1 MTSTTS
7 MKTLS
12 EDNVNH
18 QADTGTCFPRR
29 LEQRQKRQHLQQQH
43 HQLHEQGMKQVQGQS
58 KWQLLHHN
66 HNSNRG
72 GAVGSGLVEEHLD
85 GLRIPH
91 NSSKAATTNSIT
103 EKNKNVKT
111 LKQIIRERLQD
122 VEEETGGKKMIFDDD
137 DDDDFENERDMYAPV
152 ALSDI
157 GTYDMESERVGREIF
172 DFEYGRNHQGDRGD
186 DDQGEEKGAKSS
198 GVVWINELPMDLTAW
213 DWYPSLEG
221 LRKGK
226 GFGESP
232 VCVTETDHFTEYD
245 RINFLQAPSAL
256 EGQAGSGPSIE
267 MTDDMDEE
275 DISNVFEDDFK
286 PSTFK
291 DPLPSL
297 KTVGGSKDPGG
308 GTTTKTTT
316 MASTTTMKTLLE
328 DNVNHQADT
337 GTCFP
342 RRLEERQNR
351 QYLQQL
357 REQGMK
363 QVQGQSQSQL
373 HHHNHNRTR
382 GGAVGSGIV
391 EEHLAGLGL
400 PNNSSKTATT
410 NSITENNEN
419 VKTLK
424 QIIRER
430 MQDGE
435 EEAGGKKVIIDDD
448 FENELDMYAPV
459 ALSDIETY
467 DMESERVGREIFD
480 FEFGRKHQ
488 GGRRDDDQVEEKGF
502 VSSGVVWI
510 NELPM
515 DLTAW
520 DWYPSLE
527 GLRKGKGFGESPVC
541 VTETDHFT
549 EYDRIN
555 FLQAPSALEGQAG
568 SGPSIEMT
576 DDMDEEDFSNVFE
589 DDFKPSTFKDPLPSL
604 KTAGGSK
611 APPKKVSSNVFDT
624 KSVLLQKE
632 TGVDDASTT
641 FDFPD
646 NVWAAHT
653 ASDGKYARA
662 FPRDSNCVPMTG
674 DEVDACSSLCDL
686 HRASS
691 CTRAPSMALE
701 GVKSSQKSPSIVARR
716 HDKNVKT
723 STEVLSTTPR
733 VLFPSATSDDF
744 GRDVSTTVTNDL
756 MHDSRQE
763 RSVDPAWFE
772 PSQIVPFK
780 HTPNCLQKPSKGKV
794 DYSLT
799 QVAMNLIADDSRS
812 LLHSKHG
819 PGTKS
824 RETKAATQ
832 TSHRA
837 SRSAKTKATVCVTE
851 ADHFTEYNRINF
863 LRAPSGME
871 GQADLGPSI
880 EMTDDM
886 DEEDIS
892 NVFEDDFKP
901 STFKDP
907 LPSLKTVGGSKDPPK
922 IVSYNVLDTKS
933 VTLQKETG
941 VDDAS
946 TTFDFPDSVWA
957 DHQASDGKYARE
969 VSRDSNRVPMT
980 GDEVDAC
987 SSLCDLHRASSRTLA
1002 PSMTLEVVPKMPS
1015 NVARRHHKNVK
1026 ISTEVPSTNPRVL
1039 FPSAVSDDFGRDVS
1053 TTVTK
1058 DLMHDS
1064 HQEKFVDTAWLE
1076 PSQIAPFK
1084 HTPNWLQKPSKGK
1097 EYFSLT
1103 QVAMNL
1109 IADDSR
1115 SLLHSIH
1122 SAGTKPKETKAATQT
1137 THRASRSA
1145 KTKAKRTIKTAVAS
1159 RRPKYRL
1166 PSSQTTNGS
1175 ALSRAK
1181 RGAESSI
1188 SSTIVSPVERM
1199 CSGRPRGLGVVLGPS
1214 LRTVKWPDA
1223 TEQERANLKDGKK
1236 VRAPSDPSSRA
1247 ASTSGKDVPGRRQKR
1262 TVKARIVSRKKQQ
1275 EGMVRKKSPPR
1286 LLERDQERST
1296 PLTKSPTEVAAT
1308 VSSGPVFN
1316 STYNEKWKKNVER
1329 FEVFRKK
1336 HGHGCV
1342 PVKYPEDQILAG
1354 WATRQRMHYARYVG
1368 SSKGKT
1374 LLTVERVEELTR
1386 LGFCWDNFQR
1396 GWYAKFDMLSKYV
1409 EKHGSIKGA
1418 SSRNNR
1424 KAYPGL
1430 SAWLR
1435 FQRKVFKDYLTPES
1449 RAKLKDDQE
1458 ERFKLLEGLD
1468 LNWLLIDDDL

>member
-12 EDNVNH
+12 
-18 QADTGTCFPRR
+18 
-29 LEQRQKRQHLQQQH
+29 
-43 HQLHEQGMKQVQGQS
+43 
-58 KWQLLHHN
+58 
-66 HNSNRG
+66 
-72 GAVGSGLVEEHLD
+72 
-85 GLRIPH
+85 
-91 NSSKAATTNSIT
+91 
-103 EKNKNVKT
+103 
-111 LKQIIRERLQD
+111 
-122 VEEETGGKKMIFDDD
+122 
-137 DDDDFENERDMYAPV
+137 
-152 ALSDI
+152 
-157 GTYDMESERVGREIF
+157 
-172 DFEYGRNHQGDRGD
+172 
-186 DDQGEEKGAKSS
+186 
-198 GVVWINELPMDLTAW
+198 
-213 DWYPSLEG
+213 
-221 LRKGK
+221 
-226 GFGESP
+226 
-232 VCVTETDHFTEYD
+232 
-245 RINFLQAPSAL
+245 
-256 EGQAGSGPSIE
+256 
-267 MTDDMDEE
+267 
-275 DISNVFEDDFK
+275 
-286 PSTFK
+286 
-291 DPLPSL
+291 
-297 KTVGGSKDPGG
+297 
-308 GTTTKTTT
+308 
-316 MASTTTMKTLLE
+316 E

-662 FPRDSNCVPMTG
+662 FPRDSNC
-674 DEVDACSSLCDL
+674 
-686 HRASS
+686 
-691 CTRAPSMALE
+691 
-701 GVKSSQKSPSIVARR
+701 
-716 HDKNVKT
+716 
-723 STEVLSTTPR
+723 
-733 VLFPSATSDDF
+733 
-744 GRDVSTTVTNDL
+744 
-756 MHDSRQE
+756 
-763 RSVDPAWFE
+763 
-772 PSQIVPFK
+772 
-780 HTPNCLQKPSKGKV
+780 
-794 DYSLT
+794 
-799 QVAMNLIADDSRS
+799 
-812 LLHSKHG
+812 
-819 PGTKS
+819 
-824 RETKAATQ
+824 
-832 TSHRA
+832 
-837 SRSAKTKATVCVTE
+837 
-851 ADHFTEYNRINF
+851 
-863 LRAPSGME
+863 
-871 GQADLGPSI
+871 
-880 EMTDDM
+880 
-886 DEEDIS
+886 
-892 NVFEDDFKP
+892 
-901 STFKDP
+901 
-907 LPSLKTVGGSKDPPK
+907 
-922 IVSYNVLDTKS
+922 
-933 VTLQKETG
+933 
-941 VDDAS
+941 
-946 TTFDFPDSVWA
+946 
-957 DHQASDGKYARE
+957 
-969 VSRDSNRVPMT
+969 VPMT

-1435 FQRKVFKDYLTPES
+1435 FQRKVFKDYLTREA

-1468 LNWLLIDDDL
+1468 MNWLLIDDDV

>member
-186 DDQGEEKGAKSS
+186 DDQGEEKGAK
-198 GVVWINELPMDLTAW
+198 
-213 DWYPSLEG
+213 
-221 LRKGK
+221 
-226 GFGESP
+226 
-232 VCVTETDHFTEYD
+232 
-245 RINFLQAPSAL
+245 
-256 EGQAGSGPSIE
+256 
-267 MTDDMDEE
+267 
-275 DISNVFEDDFK
+275 
-286 PSTFK
+286 
-291 DPLPSL
+291 
-297 KTVGGSKDPGG
+297 
-308 GTTTKTTT
+308 
-316 MASTTTMKTLLE
+316 
-328 DNVNHQADT
+328 
-337 GTCFP
+337 
-342 RRLEERQNR
+342 
-351 QYLQQL
+351 
-357 REQGMK
+357 
-363 QVQGQSQSQL
+363 
-373 HHHNHNRTR
+373 
-382 GGAVGSGIV
+382 
-391 EEHLAGLGL
+391 
-400 PNNSSKTATT
+400 
-410 NSITENNEN
+410 
-419 VKTLK
+419 
-424 QIIRER
+424 
-430 MQDGE
+430 
-435 EEAGGKKVIIDDD
+435 
-448 FENELDMYAPV
+448 
-459 ALSDIETY
+459 
-467 DMESERVGREIFD
+467 
-480 FEFGRKHQ
+480 
-488 GGRRDDDQVEEKGF
+488 
-502 VSSGVVWI
+502 SSGVVWI

-832 TSHRA
+832 T
-837 SRSAKTKATVCVTE
+837 
-851 ADHFTEYNRINF
+851 
-863 LRAPSGME
+863 
-871 GQADLGPSI
+871 
-880 EMTDDM
+880 
-886 DEEDIS
+886 
-892 NVFEDDFKP
+892 
-901 STFKDP
+901 
-907 LPSLKTVGGSKDPPK
+907 
-922 IVSYNVLDTKS
+922 
-933 VTLQKETG
+933 
-941 VDDAS
+941 
-946 TTFDFPDSVWA
+946 
-957 DHQASDGKYARE
+957 
-969 VSRDSNRVPMT
+969 
-980 GDEVDAC
+980 
-987 SSLCDLHRASSRTLA
+987 
-1002 PSMTLEVVPKMPS
+1002 
-1015 NVARRHHKNVK
+1015 
-1026 ISTEVPSTNPRVL
+1026 
-1039 FPSAVSDDFGRDVS
+1039 
-1053 TTVTK
+1053 
-1058 DLMHDS
+1058 
-1064 HQEKFVDTAWLE
+1064 
-1076 PSQIAPFK
+1076 
-1084 HTPNWLQKPSKGK
+1084 
-1097 EYFSLT
+1097 
-1103 QVAMNL
+1103 
-1109 IADDSR
+1109 
-1115 SLLHSIH
+1115 
-1122 SAGTKPKETKAATQT
+1122 

-1166 PSSQTTNGS
+1166 PSSQRTNGS

-1181 RGAESSI
+1181 RDASSSI
-1188 SSTIVSPVERM
+1188 PSTVVSPVERTR
-1199 CSGRPRGLGVVLGPS
+1199 SGRPPGLGVVPGPS
-1214 LRTVKWPDA
+1214 LKTVKWPDA
-1223 TEQERANLKDGKK
+1223 TEQERANLKDGTKIL
-1236 VRAPSDPSSRA
+1236 APSDPSSRA
-1247 ASTSGKDVPGRRQKR
+1247 ASTSGKDVPGRRKKR
-1262 TVKARIVSRKKQQ
+1262 TVIARIVSRKKQQ
-1275 EGMVRKKSPPR
+1275 EGMVMKKLPPR
-1286 LLERDQERST
+1286 LLETDQDKST
-1296 PLTKSPTEVAAT
+1296 PLTKPPTEVAAA

-1316 STYNEKWKKNVER
+1316 LTYNEKWRKNVER
-1329 FEVFRKK
+1329 FKVFRKK

-1354 WATRQRMHYARYVG
+1354 WATRQRMHYARYMG

-1418 SSRNNR
+1418 SSKNSR

-1435 FQRKVFKDYLTPES
+1435 FQRKVFKDYLTREA

-1468 LNWLLIDDDL
+1468 MNWLLIDDDV

>member
-1 MTSTTS
+1 
-7 MKTLS
+7 
-12 EDNVNH
+12 
-18 QADTGTCFPRR
+18 
-29 LEQRQKRQHLQQQH
+29 
-43 HQLHEQGMKQVQGQS
+43 
-58 KWQLLHHN
+58 
-66 HNSNRG
+66 
-72 GAVGSGLVEEHLD
+72 
-85 GLRIPH
+85 
-91 NSSKAATTNSIT
+91 
-103 EKNKNVKT
+103 
-111 LKQIIRERLQD
+111 
-122 VEEETGGKKMIFDDD
+122 
-137 DDDDFENERDMYAPV
+137 
-152 ALSDI
+152 
-157 GTYDMESERVGREIF
+157 
-172 DFEYGRNHQGDRGD
+172 
-186 DDQGEEKGAKSS
+186 
-198 GVVWINELPMDLTAW
+198 
-213 DWYPSLEG
+213 
-221 LRKGK
+221 
-226 GFGESP
+226 
-232 VCVTETDHFTEYD
+232 
-245 RINFLQAPSAL
+245 
-256 EGQAGSGPSIE
+256 
-267 MTDDMDEE
+267 
-275 DISNVFEDDFK
+275 
-286 PSTFK
+286 
-291 DPLPSL
+291 
-297 KTVGGSKDPGG
+297 
-308 GTTTKTTT
+308 

-527 GLRKGKGFGESPVC
+527 GLRKGKGLGESP
-541 VTETDHFT
+541 
-549 EYDRIN
+549 
-555 FLQAPSALEGQAG
+555 
-568 SGPSIEMT
+568 
-576 DDMDEEDFSNVFE
+576 
-589 DDFKPSTFKDPLPSL
+589 
-604 KTAGGSK
+604 
-611 APPKKVSSNVFDT
+611 
-624 KSVLLQKE
+624 
-632 TGVDDASTT
+632 
-641 FDFPD
+641 
-646 NVWAAHT
+646 
-653 ASDGKYARA
+653 
-662 FPRDSNCVPMTG
+662 
-674 DEVDACSSLCDL
+674 
-686 HRASS
+686 
-691 CTRAPSMALE
+691 
-701 GVKSSQKSPSIVARR
+701 
-716 HDKNVKT
+716 
-723 STEVLSTTPR
+723 
-733 VLFPSATSDDF
+733 
-744 GRDVSTTVTNDL
+744 
-756 MHDSRQE
+756 
-763 RSVDPAWFE
+763 
-772 PSQIVPFK
+772 
-780 HTPNCLQKPSKGKV
+780 
-794 DYSLT
+794 
-799 QVAMNLIADDSRS
+799 
-812 LLHSKHG
+812 
-819 PGTKS
+819 
-824 RETKAATQ
+824 
-832 TSHRA
+832 
-837 SRSAKTKATVCVTE
+837 VCVTE

-1354 WATRQRMHYARYVG
+1354 WATRQRMHYARYMG

-1418 SSRNNR
+1418 SSKNSR

-1435 FQRKVFKDYLTPES
+1435 FQRKVFKDYLTREA

-1468 LNWLLIDDDL
+1468 MNWLLIDDDV